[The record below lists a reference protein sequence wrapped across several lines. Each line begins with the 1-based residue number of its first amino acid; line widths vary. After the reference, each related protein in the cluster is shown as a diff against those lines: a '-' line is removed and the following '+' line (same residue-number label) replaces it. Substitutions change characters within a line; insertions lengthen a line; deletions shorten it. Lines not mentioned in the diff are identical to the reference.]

1 MSFLASTRY
10 SRKRAFCFLA
20 PEYVHRKAWYA
31 AMTRARP
38 DVCYLVPKER
48 YAFVAS
54 SGGRRE
60 NTAKPCR
67 HWARD
72 GRCPRGDECPF
83 QHGGGGGSGASTSS
97 EDAPV
102 ARGGGASS
110 SVTGTRTVVAPFDC
124 IWHVHAGEGRQ
135 RSVVAAWRQKYG
147 GGDGKKEDALG
158 ARLVE
163 RAEDLPPPPPR
174 LKRARAIETRE

>member
-1 MSFLASTRY
+1 MQDAQHYAQTPIQPPHRSPNRSTATAHASRTR
-10 SRKRAFCFLA
+10 ST
-20 PEYVHRKAWYA
+20 V
-31 AMTRARP
+31 
-38 DVCYLVPKER
+38 
-48 YAFVAS
+48 
-54 SGGRRE
+54 
-60 NTAKPCR
+60 
-67 HWARD
+67 
-72 GRCPRGDECPF
+72 
-83 QHGGGGGSGASTSS
+83 SGASTSS